1 MRCAR
6 RGARASIRRCHESCR
21 RSHRDRTDEETIIT
35 AIRKTLTA
43 TAVVGAVLAGS
54 AACGTVEQLSAGKK
68 LDEAFE
74 KLGKEKSISFEFGLD
89 TDAQS
94 LRALDTSTDP
104 EPGDE
109 MPDEVA
115 DLLSGAKITVTVQSK
130 KPLDESG
137 EKDYVG
143 MAMKVGTKDGDL
155 IEYRVIGDHTYI
167 RSDIDSLGK
176 VMGAPVPS
184 AKDLPPGASGLK
196 DVLEGKWVK
205 IDMKEMERTAA
216 EMGAEPGAKPSP
228 EPTLDARTQQRLL
241 EALRETIAREVDFKS
256 AGEKDGSEH
265 ITATAPF
272 RTLITEFFD
281 EIRPLAKKLPPGA
294 EMPTEKRLQG
304 RSEHQ
309 GHGRLHARERRA
321 DRGVRRSRQAGRGR
335 QGEEAGPGGADER
348 GAGLPRPGADR
359 ARHGRDPG
367 RIRRRDDGSGG
378 RRRGGPPGGGTSPRT
393 RRRHTPGP
401 SRGARRTRAR
411 PLGARRPLGS
421 GADGGQRV
429 MRLGSVATPWA
440 RGSRTGTGDPATRVY
455 GLVRR

>member
-1 MRCAR
+1 M
-6 RGARASIRRCHESCR
+6 
-21 RSHRDRTDEETIIT
+21 
-35 AIRKTLTA
+35 
-43 TAVVGAVLAGS
+43 
-54 AACGTVEQLSAGKK
+54 EQLSAGKK

-94 LRALDTSTDP
+94 LRALDASTDP

-109 MPDEVA
+109 IPDEVA

-155 IEYRVIGDHTYI
+155 IEYRVIGDYTYI

-228 EPTLDARTQQRLL
+228 EPTLDARTQQQLL

-294 EMPTEKRLQG
+294 EMPTAKDFKDAPNTKVTADFTLVNGELTEVYVDLAKLAEDAKVKKLGLVVRM
-304 RSEHQ
+304 SEGQ
-309 GHGRLHARERRA
+309 APTAPAGATELDMDEILGGFGAAMMEA
-321 DRGVRRSRQAGRGR
+321 EGV
-335 QGEEAGPGGADER
+335 GEE
-348 GAGLPRPGADR
+348 GLLEEDFTEDA
-359 ARHGRDPG
+359 A
-367 RIRRRDDGSGG
+367 
-378 RRRGGPPGGGTSPRT
+378 
-393 RRRHTPGP
+393 
-401 SRGARRTRAR
+401 
-411 PLGARRPLGS
+411 
-421 GADGGQRV
+421 
-429 MRLGSVATPWA
+429 
-440 RGSRTGTGDPATRVY
+440 
-455 GLVRR
+455 